1 MTLPCN
7 QLSKSFALTVQWSA
21 LCSLEEK
28 LAPTPPLVST
38 CHRAVLPR
46 FKRNPSVDRGS
57 GSRLRLDL
65 EFPVHDLKSF
75 AHADQS
81 ETLARQGVMFFKTA
95 TAVRNC

>member
-1 MTLPCN
+1 M
-7 QLSKSFALTVQWSA
+7 
-21 LCSLEEK
+21 
-28 LAPTPPLVST
+28 APTPPAVST

-65 EFPVHDLKSF
+65 EFAVHDLKSF
-75 AHADQS
+75 AHADQT

-95 TAVRNC
+95 TAVRNGQLEGVWRAAQIHLKGPNSAVLDGVL